1 MEQCESS
8 TTQQH
13 PWKAAMKRRAWA
25 QSRDSWQGP
34 ESQDSELLLS
44 EEPMEEKPSPS
55 EESGP
60 IPIKIASWLKDC
72 RSPLGASL
80 DEQSAT
86 PTKGVLKNF
95 CSFEDDL
102 SLGAEANYLEHNGTK
117 TEPTCYGMPAQE
129 KRSQF
134 RQKARSMNSTGS
146 GKSNTT
152 VSSVSELL
160 DLYEEDPEE
169 ILYNLGF
176 GREEPSIGNKVP
188 SRFFSS
194 ASGAKGIDIKIYLE
208 AQMQRME
215 LENPSFALT
224 SRFRQ
229 IEVLTTVANAFSS
242 LYSQVS
248 GLPVEKIGN
257 SDSDPKELNLDK
269 KPSPALAAAKILKKT
284 ISRQNLLASGDCAPN
299 SGSPPADSPAF
310 RKKDSPPLATVTE
323 EALQSSTE
331 LSIEVEIEDRNG
343 TATELPVLNSEEPM
357 QKDDHDPALETVLN
371 GEDKTPKVNASRAS
385 EVDMGSEQVNQE
397 VVTSTPDKEP
407 PSNFLPNPHINH
419 LRNSLQPRDSFEM
432 DELQEDE
439 PGTRSTSRAGSEQL
453 LRTASQQSDSSG
465 FAEDP
470 STDASSNLKEQDSS
484 DSCDSE
490 TTVTSNVGDVSNS
503 TGPEA
508 PTLDVGLQSTRQTQV
523 EEAEKIPGYD
533 AHQTGDLQMSS
544 TDESDLTTEN
554 RSTPETVT
562 EQEPG
567 LADVGLGTDQNSDTS
582 PVPTTDIDLALEP
595 GSNSEIVERR
605 SSPDHH
611 TAAAVSMG
619 AGGMSASER
628 VRVALHR
635 AQLRSSSVCEERLG
649 RVWVKSRDL
658 LRVQERNPFQR
669 SSSLP
674 DPQINPTRMVSSVY
688 IELGQGTRSAFSYH
702 YTPEPENQEQADV
715 NPVQHEEADGDGRC
729 RSTLI
734 INSSGPVETGSAE
747 PQLTDGPFS
756 RLPPYPLHLP
766 SHLNR
771 STTSLYSVPQDW
783 PARPL
788 GEGHSWSTWSVP
800 NLTQHT
806 HVPKPPLPRPLQFVS
821 PYSQSP
827 YGSPYNSLSSSLSGH
842 FNPPPNASSTAPLHN
857 AYFAQPPSST
867 EPHTAPYVQPPYGS
881 AYYPLHHQP
890 HPAAPFSSSVTHLHH
905 STLPHTHSAPY
916 SLSYSTPP
924 VAPAGLYGHPYG
936 LPYPGPAS
944 YPLPHEPAPSS
955 APSSTEMQLRRVLH
969 EIRGAVQNLSQSSS
983 VPGEESPCGT
993 YSPQRSLQPLYEE
1006 LQLRRKSLIVF
1017 RRQMMDI
1024 ELALMRQQS
1033 QVYQHLSH
1041 EEKREAEQLQRLRA
1055 EVRQELQ
1062 ELELQLEERLH
1073 FLSEQLRS
1081 VQHPGICRHPMGHS
1095 MDSLSNESGVRAMEL
1110 VSDLLREQLYLQSE
1124 LGYDGSVS
1132 VASTPRSG
1140 LSSRSASPVRMRR
1153 TSERSSE
1160 QRGGLFRSTLSL
1172 TPAIPP
1178 RPGVDS
1184 PQPTASDREETMTSP
1199 EGEGDRGPAAGGADR
1214 AADNPQLQTLIKEIR
1229 DSIADEIRK
1238 EIVNELLAAVS
1249 PRRSPVTPREQ
1260 PL

>member
-1 MEQCESS
+1 
-8 TTQQH
+8 
-13 PWKAAMKRRAWA
+13 
-25 QSRDSWQGP
+25 
-34 ESQDSELLLS
+34 
-44 EEPMEEKPSPS
+44 
-55 EESGP
+55 
-60 IPIKIASWLKDC
+60 
-72 RSPLGASL
+72 
-80 DEQSAT
+80 
-86 PTKGVLKNF
+86 
-95 CSFEDDL
+95 
-102 SLGAEANYLEHNGTK
+102 
-117 TEPTCYGMPAQE
+117 MPAQE

-432 DELQEDE
+432 DE
-439 PGTRSTSRAGSEQL
+439 QL

-470 STDASSNLKEQDSS
+470 STDASSNLKVFEQDSS

-806 HVPKPPLPRPLQFVS
+806 H
-821 PYSQSP
+821 
-827 YGSPYNSLSSSLSGH
+827 
-842 FNPPPNASSTAPLHN
+842 
-857 AYFAQPPSST
+857 
-867 EPHTAPYVQPPYGS
+867 PHTAPYVQPPYGS

-905 STLPHTHSAPY
+905 STLPHTHS
-916 SLSYSTPP
+916 
-924 VAPAGLYGHPYG
+924 
-936 LPYPGPAS
+936 
-944 YPLPHEPAPSS
+944 
-955 APSSTEMQLRRVLH
+955 
-969 EIRGAVQNLSQSSS
+969 
-983 VPGEESPCGT
+983 
-993 YSPQRSLQPLYEE
+993 E

-1081 VQHPGICRHPMGHS
+1081 VQHPGICRHPMVSGCTHS
-1095 MDSLSNESGVRAMEL
+1095 SLNAFLMFSCCQCQIPVGMDSHARKHHNKH
-1110 VSDLLREQLYLQSE
+1110 
-1124 LGYDGSVS
+1124 
-1132 VASTPRSG
+1132 
-1140 LSSRSASPVRMRR
+1140 
-1153 TSERSSE
+1153 TSHMF
-1160 QRGGLFRSTLSL
+1160 L
-1172 TPAIPP
+1172 
-1178 RPGVDS
+1178 
-1184 PQPTASDREETMTSP
+1184 
-1199 EGEGDRGPAAGGADR
+1199 
-1214 AADNPQLQTLIKEIR
+1214 
-1229 DSIADEIRK
+1229 
-1238 EIVNELLAAVS
+1238 
-1249 PRRSPVTPREQ
+1249 
-1260 PL
+1260 